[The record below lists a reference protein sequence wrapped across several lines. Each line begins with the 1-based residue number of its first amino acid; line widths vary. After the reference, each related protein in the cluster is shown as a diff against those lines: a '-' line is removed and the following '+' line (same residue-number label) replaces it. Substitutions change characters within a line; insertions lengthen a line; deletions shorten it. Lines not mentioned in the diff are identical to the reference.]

1 VALPDRTA
9 PEAVALT
16 LAAIGFVQFGA
27 ALGVTLFDEA
37 GPAGAALVRLALAAL
52 VLLLVVRPRVAG
64 RPLRPVVLFGL
75 ALGTMNLCIYQAM
88 DRIPIG
94 AAVTIEFL
102 GPLGVAAALSRR
114 RVDLGWVLLAAG
126 GVVLVAEPFGDP
138 LDAVGV
144 GFALLAGVG
153 WGAYILLAQQTGAQW
168 PGTQALAVAMAIGV
182 LVPLAP
188 GLAEGGG
195 ALLQPEVLAVGLAV
209 ALLSS
214 VLPYSIELEALRRMP
229 ARAFGVLMSVEPAVA
244 ALAGLLVL
252 GQAIG
257 AAGWAG
263 IACVVVASVGAT
275 RAPVAVP
282 DA

>member
-102 GPLGVAAALSRR
+102 GPLGVAALLSRR
-114 RVDLGWVLLAAG
+114 RRELMWVALAAA
-126 GVVLVAEPFGDP
+126 GVVLVCDPFGDP
-138 LDAVGV
+138 LDPLGV
-144 GFALLAGVG
+144 LLALLAGLA
-153 WGAYILLAQQTGAQW
+153 WGGYILVAQRAGQVW
-168 PGTQALAVAMAIGV
+168 PGADGLAVAMAIGV
-182 LVPLAP
+182 LVPLVP
-188 GLAEGGG
+188 GLVAGGD
-195 ALLQPEVLAVGLAV
+195 ALLDPHVLAIALAV

-214 VLPYSIELEALRRMP
+214 VVPYGAELEALRRMP
-229 ARAFGVLMSVEPAVA
+229 ARTFGVLMAIEPAVA
-244 ALAGLLVL
+244 ALAGVAVL
-252 GQAIG
+252 GQALG
-257 AAGWAG
+257 GPGWAG
-263 IACVVVASVGAT
+263 IALVVVASIGAT
-275 RAPVAVP
+275 RAPVPVAE
-282 DA
+282 A